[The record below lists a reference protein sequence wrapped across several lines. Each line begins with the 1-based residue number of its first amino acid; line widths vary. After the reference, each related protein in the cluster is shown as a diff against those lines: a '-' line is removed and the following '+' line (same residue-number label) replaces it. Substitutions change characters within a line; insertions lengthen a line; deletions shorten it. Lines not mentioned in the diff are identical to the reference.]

1 MQPDVDVHGTPA
13 NMTGV
18 MHGTRSAITEP
29 ADRRPIGARAE
40 QGARSPAR
48 GVGGRGLSFTLAP
61 LARLL
66 RRGVVHGSLTLIDPA
81 GRAHLFGHEPRPSV
95 RIRIADWGTVARL
108 WLSPGLSVGEA
119 YTDGRL
125 IIEDGTLRDFLNVCV
140 QVYQAVDGYG
150 EQSVLRRLV
159 GSARRLRNRNP
170 LEKARANAA
179 HHYDLPGALYDL
191 FLDTDRQYSCAYFP
205 TGGETLEEAQAKKKL
220 HLATKLLIKPGMRI
234 LDIGSGWGGLALDL
248 ARQGAGT
255 VTGLTLSQE
264 QLSASRARA
273 ADAGLA
279 DRVAFHLRDY
289 REERG
294 TYDRVVSVGML
305 EHVGAAHYDAFFGAV
320 RRLLRPDGVALIH
333 AIGRMEPPGGPNP
346 WLRKHIFPGG
356 YCPALSEVLAG
367 VERTD
372 LWVTDVEILR
382 LHYAETLRHWFD
394 RFEANRET
402 ARALYGERFCRMWE
416 FYLAA
421 CEAAFREGRMIV
433 FQIQLARARDA
444 VPLSRGYMYAGS
456 TPPAMCGDAG
466 RTG

>member
-1 MQPDVDVHGTPA
+1 MQPDVDAHGIPA

-18 MHGTRSAITEP
+18 MHGTRSNITEP
-29 ADRRPIGARAE
+29 ADRRPIGAGGDH
-40 QGARSPAR
+40 GARSSAS
-48 GVGGRGLSFTLAP
+48 GAEGRSLSFALAP

-66 RRGVVHGSLTLIDPA
+66 RRGVVHGSLTLVDPA
-81 GRAHLFGHEPRPSV
+81 GRVHLFGHAPRPSV

-108 WLSPGLSVGEA
+108 WLSPSLSVGEA
-119 YTDGRL
+119 YTDGGL
-125 IIEDGTLRDFLNVCV
+125 VIEDGTLRDFLNVCV
-140 QVYQAVDGYG
+140 QAYQLLDGYG
-150 EQSVLRRLV
+150 EQSVLWRLV

-170 LEKARANAA
+170 IGKARANAA

-220 HLATKLLIKPGMRI
+220 HLATKLLIKPGMRV

-333 AIGRMEPPGGPNP
+333 AIGRMEPPGVPNP

-356 YCPALSEVLAG
+356 YCPALSEVLAA
-367 VERTD
+367 VERND

-421 CEAAFREGRMIV
+421 CEAAFREGRMMV

-444 VPLSRGYMYAGS
+444 VPLSRGYMYAGA
-456 TPPAMCGDAG
+456 TPPATCGDAG